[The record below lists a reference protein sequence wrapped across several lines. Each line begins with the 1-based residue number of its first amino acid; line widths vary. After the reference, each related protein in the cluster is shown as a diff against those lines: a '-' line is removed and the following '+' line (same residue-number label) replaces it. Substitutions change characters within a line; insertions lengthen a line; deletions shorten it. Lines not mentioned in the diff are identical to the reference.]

1 MKVAVL
7 VSGQCRTL
15 DICLPS
21 IQRQILAHFPLAD
34 LWISVADGPDADQAS
49 LLTKSG
55 LRVRLLEKIVQPT
68 LDERD
73 YRQRSAGGNYLIG
86 EGPEDR
92 TIVQRIL
99 RQAWHL
105 RRVYECA
112 AASGENYDVYVRL
125 RPDQWFL
132 VGAQGLPEVT
142 SKNAIVPWWG
152 SFGGVNDRFAIL
164 GKQAAEAYCWWP
176 RLDQWL
182 EEGCRFHPETLTKY
196 ALMRAGCK
204 IVHSPVSAA
213 TLKRDAHGNLSVRRP
228 EVLADEAM
236 ELPPIAKEAEAAA
249 GA

>member
-55 LRVRLLEKIVQPT
+55 LRLRLLEKIVQPT

-86 EGPEDR
+86 GGHEDR

-105 RRVYECA
+105 RRIYECA
-112 AASGENYDVYVRL
+112 ATSGENYDAYIRL
-125 RPDQWFL
+125 RPDQWFF
-132 VGAQGLPEVT
+132 VGAQGLHERH
-142 SKNAIVPWWG
+142 I
-152 SFGGVNDRFAIL
+152 
-164 GKQAAEAYCWWP
+164 P
-176 RLDQWL
+176 R
-182 EEGCRFHPETLTKY
+182 GCRPED
-196 ALMRAGCK
+196 
-204 IVHSPVSAA
+204 S
-213 TLKRDAHGNLSVRRP
+213 
-228 EVLADEAM
+228 EV
-236 ELPPIAKEAEAAA
+236 
-249 GA
+249 